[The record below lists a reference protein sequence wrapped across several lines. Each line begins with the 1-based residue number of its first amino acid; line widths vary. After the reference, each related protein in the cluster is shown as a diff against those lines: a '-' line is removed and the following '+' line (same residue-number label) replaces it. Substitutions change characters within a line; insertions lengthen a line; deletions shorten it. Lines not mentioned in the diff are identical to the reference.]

1 VILDSNFLLAPSQFN
16 IDVFKELARI
26 LNRGLDLVLL
36 SPTRRELLKMAKG
49 NSPKMRR
56 QASLALKLAEKC
68 RVVNVEQDFE
78 ETQDDVIV
86 RIADDW
92 KCPVATNDIELRK
105 RLRIIS
111 VPVIYLRQKSHLEV
125 EGNIP

>member
-1 VILDSNFLLAPSQFN
+1 MILDSNFLLAPSQFN

-78 ETQDDVIV
+78 ETQDAVIV
-86 RIADDW
+86 RIADEW

-111 VPVIYLRQKSHLEV
+111 VPVIYVRQKSHLEV